1 MSRLTSNSD
10 KKQNLIYLS
19 LTLILGNVGMM
30 GGDFEIKKVSSVSL
44 IIYYYI
50 IHLYRYLSIN
60 TLRQL
65 SN

>member
-10 KKQNLIYLS
+10 KKQNWIYLS
-19 LTLILGNVGMM
+19 LTLILGNVGMT

-50 IHLYRYLSIN
+50 IHLYRSLSIN